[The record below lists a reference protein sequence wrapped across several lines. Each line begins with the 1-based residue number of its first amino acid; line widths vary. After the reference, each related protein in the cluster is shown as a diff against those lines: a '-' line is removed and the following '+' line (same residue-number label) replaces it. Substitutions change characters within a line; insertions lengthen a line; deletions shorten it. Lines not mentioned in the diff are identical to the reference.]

1 MVTEQEFV
9 QEAFQLLDETIKQ
22 RYDVL
27 DDLIKNGHLDIAVLM
42 AIRSSANVFNVL
54 DLVYK
59 NRMTVEDAAEITLSA
74 KDFRALHLY
83 AYHLETLFFDIAN
96 TKRALRDLLQSV
108 KEEKTEDNL
117 AVDAG
122 KL

>member
-54 DLVYK
+54 ELVYK
-59 NRMTVEDAAEITLSA
+59 NKMSLDNMDEISLSA
-74 KDFRALHLY
+74 SDFRALHLY

-108 KEEKTEDNL
+108 KEEKAEDNL

-122 KL
+122 QL